1 MKIRPLILSVFL
13 VLLAGSAHAEINM
26 GLGVMGFQAWKASRI
41 EEAKTQIERI
51 QGEAGVDKA
60 VGDRAPG
67 EKTPV
72 VNGAG
77 SKPLAKD
84 RLQKSP
90 RIDQRLQQAQLNLEI
105 AQELSVNDYFV
116 LYLSRFKERAAF
128 QEAARKLSVDETADL
143 MFAYQ
148 KSLDVNAAPDAG
160 LPTAM
165 IPTEGRTARP

>member
-1 MKIRPLILSVFL
+1 MKFHTAIIA
-13 VLLAGSAHAEINM
+13 VLLLFAGTAQAEINM
-26 GLGVMGFQAWKASRI
+26 GLGVMGFQAWKASRV
-41 EEAKTQIERI
+41 EEAKTQIDRI
-51 QGEAGVDKA
+51 QGEAGVDK
-60 VGDRAPG
+60 VTGERAPG
-67 EKTPV
+67 EKNPV
-72 VNGAG
+72 VKGAETK
-77 SKPLAKD
+77 SLAKD

-116 LYLSRFKERAAF
+116 LYLSPFKDRSAF

-143 MFAYQ
+143 MLAYQ
-148 KSLDVNAAPDAG
+148 RSLDVNAAPEAG